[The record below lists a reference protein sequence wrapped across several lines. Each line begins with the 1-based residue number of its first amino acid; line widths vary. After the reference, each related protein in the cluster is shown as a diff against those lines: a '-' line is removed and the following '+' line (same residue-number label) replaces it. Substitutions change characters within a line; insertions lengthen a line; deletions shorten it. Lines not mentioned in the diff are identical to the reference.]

1 MKSTN
6 IRIHENREK
15 LGFAA
20 AEKFIEL
27 ANNYI
32 RQNNRFT
39 VALSGG
45 STPQILFEILSEH
58 FRESVDWGKILFF
71 WSDERFVPPEHIDS
85 NAGMARQ
92 YLITPLKINS
102 KNVHIVPTE
111 SNKPQ
116 QAAELY
122 EKTIRDTFACPA
134 DMPKFDLILLG
145 LGDDGHTASLFP
157 GTGALREQQ
166 KLVTANWV
174 PKFNT
179 WRVTFTFSLLN
190 SAKNIIFIISG
201 ENKAT
206 VIEEIMNRSK
216 DYPAAKI
223 RPVKGELLWM
233 LDRKA
238 GKLLAQE

>member
-6 IRIHENREK
+6 IRVHENREK
-15 LGFAA
+15 LGYAA

-27 ANNYI
+27 ANTYI

-45 STPQILFEILSEH
+45 STPKILFEILAEH
-58 FRESVDWGKILFF
+58 FQESVDWGKILFF
-71 WSDERFVPPEHIDS
+71 WSDERFVPPDHIDS
-85 NAGMARQ
+85 NAGMALK
-92 YLITPLKINS
+92 YLINPLKINR
-102 KNVHIVPTE
+102 KNVHLVPTE
-111 SNKPQ
+111 TNPPQ
-116 QAAELY
+116 QSAALY
-122 EKTIRDTFACPA
+122 EKTIRDTFASPA
-134 DMPKFDLILLG
+134 DTPKFDLILLG

-157 GTGALREQQ
+157 ATNALQEKQ
-166 KLVTANWV
+166 KLVAANWV

-179 WRVTFTFSLLN
+179 WRITFTFSLLN
-190 SAKNIIFIISG
+190 SAKNIIFMISG
-201 ENKAT
+201 ENKAI

-216 DYPAAKI
+216 DHPAAKV

-233 LDRKA
+233 LDREA